1 MSVISNLPM
10 LAKLSRRVRKEIITR
25 LYPRQSEFVLKG
37 DREKDYGPMM
47 MLVFTTKVC

>member
-10 LAKLSRRVRKEIITR
+10 WVKLSRRARKERTTR
-25 LYPRQSEFVLKG
+25 LYPRQSEFGPKG

-47 MLVFTTKVC
+47 MLVFITKVC